1 MESTDPER
9 TLALGPVRHA
19 CHRCGTCCTG
29 WRVRLADIEERERV
43 TRQAAV
49 LGIEE
54 PLVEGA
60 LRRVDGRCVF
70 LGADNM
76 CRIHARFGHEKKPL
90 VCRFFPRRALVAGDA
105 VRIGADPGCTSTWKT
120 WRDGPLMD
128 MAPMPRPRSEAFP
141 AELVASEEGLI
152 GLAGA
157 PGMTVALFMG
167 VVVGDRSTLPELPPG
182 LARRLA
188 SRLSFVTPHLR
199 DPENGDIARGWLEP
213 MAEVLDRFGA
223 DEDGEVALPSWAGR
237 LSEEQ
242 EGFALEVLRRTLFLR
257 LGDEVIPPIG
267 QTLLWLGGVLA
278 AAWADPRP
286 ERFGPALSA
295 WSRVSRLT
303 DFWAPAL
310 PDTDMARWVLSG
322 H

>member
-1 MESTDPER
+1 M
-9 TLALGPVRHA
+9 
-19 CHRCGTCCTG
+19 
-29 WRVRLADIEERERV
+29 